1 MRRGQI
7 SIDFLF
13 AVTLVM
19 LTVLNLV
26 YIATNE
32 TTQAENFDTL
42 SKLKVFSIDIRDS
55 VTKVY
60 SVGSGFKIK
69 KELPLKLEPGEWV
82 TVKLDNT
89 TNRVVI
95 TAYIGG
101 KNYYTAQKLPVPVG
115 ENSEVILTGNHT
127 TFWIK
132 AEYNEGG
139 SMLDVTLS
147 P

>member
-7 SIDFLF
+7 SVDFLF

-26 YIATNE
+26 YVATNE

-42 SKLKVFSIDIRDS
+42 SKLRVFSIDVRDS
-55 VTKVY
+55 VAKVY

-69 KELPLKLEPGEWV
+69 KEAPLKLEPGDWV
-82 TVKLDNT
+82 RVKLDNA
-89 TNRVVI
+89 TNKVVI
-95 TAYIGG
+95 TAHIGE
-101 KNYYTAQKLPVPVG
+101 KDYYTAQKLPVPIG
-115 ENSEVILTGNHT
+115 EDSEVLLTQTHES
-127 TFWIK
+127 FWIT
-132 AEYNEGG
+132 AEYNEEEGR
-139 SMLDVTLS
+139 LYVKVS